1 MTLGLL
7 IKAEQALKAL
17 YEKRFSDGALG
28 YRVLKELKRFEEEAK
43 KWYEFRNKLIQE
55 TGKEEIKPEDPEWPG
70 IVKKLD
76 ESLQVEVEGAK
87 VTIPLQELQGMSPK
101 ELDLLD
107 KLGFIGEVQNAV
119 KEGPVP
125 ESNP

>member
-1 MTLGLL
+1 MTLGSL
-7 IKAEQALKAL
+7 IQSEQALKAL

-28 YRVLKELKRFEEEAK
+28 YRVLKEIKRFEEEAK

-55 TGKEEIKPEDPEWPG
+55 TGKQEIKPEDPEWPG

-87 VTIPLQELQGMSPK
+87 VKIPLQELQGMSPK

-107 KLGFIGEVQNAV
+107 KLGFIGEVQNAAQ
-119 KEGPVP
+119 ERPQ
-125 ESNP
+125 

>member
-7 IKAEQALKAL
+7 IQSEQALKAL
-17 YEKRFSDGALG
+17 YEKRFNDGALG
-28 YRVLKELKRFEEEAK
+28 YRVLKEIKRFEEEAK

-55 TGKEEIKPEDPEWPG
+55 TGKQEIKPEDTEWNEV
-70 IVKKLD
+70 VKKLD
-76 ESLQVEVEGAK
+76 ESLQVEVEGSK

-107 KLGFIGEVQNAV
+107 KLGFIKEVQNAAQ
-119 KEGPVP
+119 ERTQ
-125 ESNP
+125 